1 MSATF
6 SGGRSRLLRKL
17 GGVTA
22 VAAALMA
29 LTSGVA
35 HASLS
40 QVQDGFEVN
49 PQSSWLVATGG
60 SASAGFDVGAG
71 TARSGRNNGW
81 LFATNGWDSSGHLLS
96 STYPWLNG
104 SGAYQAV
111 NTARWNLN
119 GVNPVFVKA
128 IIGANGSS
136 RFVRLDDMTTQCYW

>member
-1 MSATF
+1 M
-6 SGGRSRLLRKL
+6 
-17 GGVTA
+17 
-22 VAAALMA
+22 
-29 LTSGVA
+29 A

-49 PQSSWLVATGG
+49 PQGSWLVATGG

-81 LFATNGWDSSGHLLS
+81 LFATNGRGHLLH
-96 STYPWLNG
+96 STYPWLDG

-119 GVNPVFVKA
+119 GVNPVFVRA

-136 RFVRLDDMTTQCYW
+136 RFVRLDDMTTQCSW